1 MSEIA
6 DILSKLEGTSECQV
20 LTEIEKSYDRIDKEQ
35 ESWYKISGFLCPA
48 GCGECCT
55 HFEPDLMV
63 SEALYMGAWLLEHQP
78 CIARRVA
85 EGIFPFDNGT
95 FCPFFNAESQF
106 HCSIYGGR
114 AFICRLFGA
123 SSSRSKNGTLA
134 WKPCRFYP
142 SELLS
147 EHRPPLEHRQYSAEE
162 MLNIF
167 NAVPPDMN
175 ALMEGNGADTVLL
188 REILP
193 RIISHL
199 LYIIQMNGNDNPNGT
214 PNGSAA

>member
-1 MSEIA
+1 
-6 DILSKLEGTSECQV
+6 
-20 LTEIEKSYDRIDKEQ
+20 
-35 ESWYKISGFLCPA
+35 
-48 GCGECCT
+48 
-55 HFEPDLMV
+55 
-63 SEALYMGAWLLEHQP
+63 
-78 CIARRVA
+78 
-85 EGIFPFDNGT
+85 
-95 FCPFFNAESQF
+95 
-106 HCSIYGGR
+106 
-114 AFICRLFGA
+114 
-123 SSSRSKNGTLA
+123 
-134 WKPCRFYP
+134 
-142 SELLS
+142 
-147 EHRPPLEHRQYSAEE
+147 